1 MLNQEIASLKDS
13 LAKAKTDAAQTK
25 PDPSEISSM
34 QEQLQNAVADGLELQ
49 AELEETRK
57 RMEGMEQQLAS
68 ANAGQYDQLIKQARD
83 AEQAAFTKIQGL
95 TAALRR
101 SEELRKETENLL
113 ELAQQQ
119 KPASADITSD
129 PRYQELEIEISS
141 LKQELSNKPTANP
154 NQELAKQEELK
165 DLQEEMRLLQQD
177 LLNAR
182 NLEDPMVADLQ
193 RKLELSREDAQKL
206 NIEFKNAMEEFG
218 KIKDQVTSL
227 ENENARLRDVSLNA
241 AKNEADQ
248 QNKVLQNRIN
258 SLSNE
263 NSNLSVELGV
273 KENRL
278 TELREQLAQAQAGIP
293 GLTADSAALKA
304 QIIRL
309 EGMLQAAQ
317 DNQNKSTFE
326 VDAVKQQLAFTEER
340 ARGLEEQ
347 LRNAQSQLR
356 NLPARIPNLSAPAP
370 VAPVVGIPFTPS
382 APSLSAEQLAELNN
396 LRQENQR
403 LQGQLVSLSNRP
415 DPDRALLD
423 QKIRDLNQRN
433 MSAQVQLDQE
443 RAQVASLSKELAD
456 ARNIK
461 QEVLDRGRSA
471 AMKVELLNDE
481 LANARNRMQSLEKA
495 LIGAREAIRVLRS
508 GGNSS
513 NTVQVSMPQNNSVS
527 TPFSPVSGPP
537 INRNQIPERPV
548 SPLSRF
554 GQPQTPVTLPNSSSS
569 AVRSIPEGDASFSMK
584 VEVQFLNNRNRP
596 AGFTEFFLVSRDL
609 DQVLAEARIR
619 LPANEG
625 IGSYAEYWARS
636 VQRGYRFP
644 GAAASIRNA
653 LANESVLRIKTNSL
667 GEANIE
673 NVKAGRYFLVGAST
687 LGQVGV
693 VWSKPIDLSNG
704 VNDVNLSL
712 RDAAWAE

>member
-1 MLNQEIASLKDS
+1 M
-13 LAKAKTDAAQTK
+13 
-25 PDPSEISSM
+25 
-34 QEQLQNAVADGLELQ
+34 
-49 AELEETRK
+49 
-57 RMEGMEQQLAS
+57 
-68 ANAGQYDQLIKQARD
+68 
-83 AEQAAFTKIQGL
+83 
-95 TAALRR
+95 
-101 SEELRKETENLL
+101 
-113 ELAQQQ
+113 
-119 KPASADITSD
+119 
-129 PRYQELEIEISS
+129 
-141 LKQELSNKPTANP
+141 
-154 NQELAKQEELK
+154 
-165 DLQEEMRLLQQD
+165 
-177 LLNAR
+177 
-182 NLEDPMVADLQ
+182 
-193 RKLELSREDAQKL
+193 
-206 NIEFKNAMEEFG
+206 
-218 KIKDQVTSL
+218 
-227 ENENARLRDVSLNA
+227 
-241 AKNEADQ
+241 
-248 QNKVLQNRIN
+248 
-258 SLSNE
+258 
-263 NSNLSVELGV
+263 
-273 KENRL
+273 
-278 TELREQLAQAQAGIP
+278 
-293 GLTADSAALKA
+293 
-304 QIIRL
+304 
-309 EGMLQAAQ
+309 
-317 DNQNKSTFE
+317 ST
-326 VDAVKQQLAFTEER
+326 
-340 ARGLEEQ
+340 
-347 LRNAQSQLR
+347 
-356 NLPARIPNLSAPAP
+356 
-370 VAPVVGIPFTPS
+370 
-382 APSLSAEQLAELNN
+382 EQLAELSN

-403 LQGQLVSLSNRP
+403 LQSQLVSLSNRP

-513 NTVQVSMPQNNSVS
+513 NTVQVSIPQNKSVS
-527 TPFSPVSGPP
+527 TRVTPESGTP
-537 INRNQIPERPV
+537 INRNQFTERPV

-554 GQPQTPVTLPNSSSS
+554 GQPQAPVTLPNSSSFTS
-569 AVRSIPEGDASFSMK
+569 ARNIPEGDASFSMK

-596 AGFTEFFLVSRDL
+596 AGFTEFFLVDRDL

-704 VNDVNLSL
+704 VNDVSLSL

>member
-1 MLNQEIASLKDS
+1 
-13 LAKAKTDAAQTK
+13 
-25 PDPSEISSM
+25 
-34 QEQLQNAVADGLELQ
+34 
-49 AELEETRK
+49 
-57 RMEGMEQQLAS
+57 
-68 ANAGQYDQLIKQARD
+68 
-83 AEQAAFTKIQGL
+83 
-95 TAALRR
+95 
-101 SEELRKETENLL
+101 
-113 ELAQQQ
+113 
-119 KPASADITSD
+119 
-129 PRYQELEIEISS
+129 
-141 LKQELSNKPTANP
+141 
-154 NQELAKQEELK
+154 
-165 DLQEEMRLLQQD
+165 
-177 LLNAR
+177 
-182 NLEDPMVADLQ
+182 
-193 RKLELSREDAQKL
+193 
-206 NIEFKNAMEEFG
+206 
-218 KIKDQVTSL
+218 
-227 ENENARLRDVSLNA
+227 
-241 AKNEADQ
+241 
-248 QNKVLQNRIN
+248 
-258 SLSNE
+258 LSNE

-382 APSLSAEQLAELNN
+382 APSLPAEQLAELNN

-537 INRNQIPERPV
+537 INSNQFAERPV